1 MFDLDDYERNY
12 LQEVRRNAKDRI
24 RSLEDQMNRLENDLA
39 VVMARYREARRIE
52 CDTTNMMNRVEK
64 FDRERITFKW

>member
-1 MFDLDDYERNY
+1 MFDLNDTERNY
-12 LQEVRRNAKDRI
+12 LQAVRRNAHDRI
-24 RSLEDQMNRLENDLA
+24 RSLESQIDRLEHDLA
-39 VVMARYREARRIE
+39 VLKARYREARRIE

>member
-1 MFDLDDYERNY
+1 MFDLSNAERNF
-12 LQEVRRNAKDRI
+12 LKEAKRNANYRI
-24 RSLEDQMNRLENDLA
+24 RSLESQIDRLEHDLA
-39 VVMARYREARRIE
+39 VLKARYREARRIE

>member
-1 MFDLDDYERNY
+1 MFDLSDAERNF
-12 LQEVRRNAKDRI
+12 LQEAKRNANYRI
-24 RSLEDQMNRLENDLA
+24 RSLESQIDRLEHDLA
-39 VVMARYREARRIE
+39 VLKARYREARRIE